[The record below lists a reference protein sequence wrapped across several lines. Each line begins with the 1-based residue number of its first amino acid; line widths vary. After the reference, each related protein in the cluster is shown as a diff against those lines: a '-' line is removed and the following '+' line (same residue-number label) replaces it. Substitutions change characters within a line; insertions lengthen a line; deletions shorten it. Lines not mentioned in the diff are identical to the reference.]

1 MTVKEFYETAE
12 LGDTS
17 FSLDFGNDG
26 EVLISKEDKALIKAF
41 GDVVIDRIMLPMQPC
56 RVFAK
61 TEVVRE
67 GQK

>member
-1 MTVKEFYETAE
+1 MTVKQFYEVS
-12 LGDTS
+12 DFDNS
-17 FSLDFGNDG
+17 FCLDFGSE

-41 GDVVIDRIMLPMQPC
+41 GDIVIDRLLLPSQPV

-67 GQK
+67 GTA

>member
-1 MTVKEFYETAE
+1 MTVKQFYEVSE
-12 LGDTS
+12 FDTS
-17 FSLDFGNDG
+17 FCLDFGSE

-41 GDVVIDRIMLPMQPC
+41 GDIVIDRILLPSQPA

-67 GQK
+67 GAK